1 MTTSSMRSSISALD
15 EEAVQAFGST
25 LRGRVLRPGDVGYD
39 DARHVWNAMI
49 DKYPA
54 MIAQCSNASDV
65 AKAVRFAREH
75 GLPLTVKG
83 GGHGVAGKA
92 VTDGGLMIDLSPM
105 QGIAIDAERRVAHV
119 EGGVTWGAFDAA
131 TQAAGL
137 ATTGGVV
144 ATTGVIGLT
153 LGGGIGFLMRHFGL
167 SCDNLLAAEV
177 VTADGN
183 LLTASESAHPDLFW
197 GLRGGGGNFG
207 VVTTMTF
214 RLHEVTSVLGGL
226 IVHPLADAAEV
237 LRFYRDF
244 TAAAP
249 DALGTNLSF
258 APGPDGEPAIAF
270 SVCYSGPLAEG
281 ERVLQPLRDFGRPIA
296 DMVRVMSYREIQ
308 TLFLDAYPP
317 GQLNYWKSS
326 FLDRLDDEF
335 LERVI
340 ERYTA
345 APSPHLHLHLEHLGG
360 AVGRVRPAVTAFSE
374 RSAGFT
380 VIVVGAWVDPEEME
394 ERVRWVR
401 ETWQEL
407 SLFARDSGYIN
418 YMAAGD
424 EARTEAA
431 YGANYARLAALKATY
446 DPTNL
451 FRHNQNIQPAR

>member
-1 MTTSSMRSSISALD
+1 MTTSSVRTSFPALD
-15 EEAVQAFGST
+15 ESAVQAFGAT
-25 LRGRVLRPGDVGYD
+25 LRGTALRPGDVGYD
-39 DARHVWNAMI
+39 EARHVWNAMI
-49 DKYPA
+49 DKHPA
-54 MIAQCSNASDV
+54 LIAQCTHASDV
-65 AKAVRFAREH
+65 ALAVRFAREQ

-92 VTDGGLMIDLSPM
+92 VCDGGLMIDLSPM
-105 QGIAIDAERRVAHV
+105 QGIAVDAERHVAHV

-144 ATTGVIGLT
+144 ATTGAIGLT

-167 SCDNLLAAEV
+167 SCDNLLAADV
-177 VTADGN
+177 VTADGD
-183 LLTASESAHPDLFW
+183 LLTASDSAYPDLFW

-207 VVTTMTF
+207 VVTSMTF
-214 RLHEVTSVLGGL
+214 RLHEVPAVLGGL

-244 TAAAP
+244 TATAP
-249 DALGTNLSF
+249 DALTTYLSF
-258 APGPDGEPAIAF
+258 APGPDGLPAIGI
-270 SVCYSGPLAEG
+270 SLCYSGPMADG
-281 ERVLQPLRDFGRPIA
+281 ERVIQPLRSFGRPIA

-360 AVGRVRPAVTAFSE
+360 AVGRIAPEDTAFSE
-374 RSAGFT
+374 RSASYT
-380 VIVVGAWVDPEEME
+380 LIVVGSWVDPEETE
-394 ERVRWVR
+394 DTVRWVR
-401 ETWQEL
+401 ETWQAL
-407 SLFARDSGYIN
+407 APFARDSVYIN
-418 YMAAGD
+418 YMSAGD
-424 EARTEAA
+424 DARTEAA
-431 YGANYARLAALKATY
+431 YGSNYARLAALKAKY
-446 DPTNL
+446 DPTNV
-451 FRHNQNIQPAR
+451 FRYNQNIQPAR

>member
-1 MTTSSMRSSISALD
+1 MTTSTRRSAFSALD
-15 EEAVQAFGST
+15 EAAVQAFGAT
-25 LRGRVLRPGDVGYD
+25 LRGTALLPGDGGYD

-54 MIAQCSNASDV
+54 LIAQCTHASDV
-65 AKAVRFAREH
+65 ARAVRFAREQD
-75 GLPLTVKG
+75 LPLTVKG

-92 VTDGGLMIDLSPM
+92 VCDGGLMIDLSPM
-105 QGIAIDAERRVAHV
+105 QGIAIDAERRVARV
-119 EGGVTWGAFDAA
+119 DGGVTWGALDAA

-153 LGGGIGFLMRHFGL
+153 LGGGIGFLMRHVGL
-167 SCDNLLAAEV
+167 SCDNLLAADV
-177 VTADGN
+177 VTADGD
-183 LLTASESAHPDLFW
+183 LLTASDSAHPDLFW

-207 VVTTMTF
+207 VVTNMTF
-214 RLHEVTSVLGGL
+214 RLHEVPAVLGGL
-226 IVHPLADAAEV
+226 IVHPLADAAAV

-258 APGPDGEPAIAF
+258 APGPDGQPAVAF

-281 ERVLQPLRDFGRPIA
+281 ERVLQPLRTFGRPIA
-296 DMVRVMSYREIQ
+296 DMVRVMSYREVQ

-335 LERVI
+335 LERVT

-345 APSPHLHLHLEHLGG
+345 APSPQRHLHLEHLGG
-360 AVGRVRPAVTAFSE
+360 AVGRVAPEATAFSE

-380 VIVVGAWVDPEEME
+380 VIVVGAWGNPEETE
-394 ERVRWVR
+394 GNVRWVR
-401 ETWQEL
+401 EAWQEL
-407 SLFARDSGYIN
+407 APFARDSVYIN

-424 EARTEAA
+424 DARTEAA
-431 YGANYARLAALKATY
+431 YGANYARLAALKAKY
-446 DPTNL
+446 DPTNV
-451 FRHNQNIQPAR
+451 FRYNQNIQPAR